1 MATINSIIKQP
12 QYKCIQCDYYTSIKN
27 DYNKHLTTAKH
38 IRVTNGD
45 KKVNKIH
52 TCNCGKEFK
61 YRQGLSRHKKQCN
74 IDNNTIDNQEIPYV
88 DNNTHNNDND
98 MMALFHKQTS
108 LIFDLVKENKE
119 FKELLIEQ
127 NKQMMEM
134 AGKTGNNTNCHNTNS
149 NNKFNLNFFLN
160 ETCKD
165 AITMNDFIQNMKV
178 TVEDFINTGNLGF
191 VDGISKVMVER
202 MREMEMH
209 TRPMH
214 CTDLKRETIY
224 IKDADKWEKD
234 EDKRVLRNAVK
245 LVAKKNHAQL
255 RTWYDNSKP
264 EVEQIGSEECDNYF
278 QYYKAALGGYGKDED
293 RKFEDKIMRNVM
305 KETTIDKQMSLE

>member
-1 MATINSIIKQP
+1 
-12 QYKCIQCDYYTSIKN
+12 
-27 DYNKHLTTAKH
+27 
-38 IRVTNGD
+38 
-45 KKVNKIH
+45 
-52 TCNCGKEFK
+52 
-61 YRQGLSRHKKQCN
+61 
-74 IDNNTIDNQEIPYV
+74 
-88 DNNTHNNDND
+88 